1 MSAKMLTGQTA
12 EVSGPKKANI
22 IPSADVAA
30 SLIKKAKRPLLVVGS
45 ESTNLKT
52 EDGDLVDY
60 AIRAAKYKKLTV
72 VATAHLVGEFHRR
85 GAKKVNSMALFVLG
99 KYLAEEGWM
108 GFDGKGSYDTVIFAG
123 LPYYMEWLVES
134 GLKNFSGISTI
145 SFEKSY
151 QPNASWSLGWMSESE
166 WKKTLDTIVSKLK
179 EG

>member
-12 EVSGPKKANI
+12 EIPGPKKANI
-22 IPSADVAA
+22 LPSADVAA

-45 ESTNLKT
+45 ESTKLKT

-60 AIRAAKYKKLTV
+60 AIRALKYKKLAV
-72 VATAHLVGEFHRR
+72 VATAHLRGEFHRR
-85 GAKKVNSMALFVLG
+85 GEKRVNSMSLFVLG
-99 KYLAEEGWM
+99 KYLTEEGWM
-108 GFDGKGSYDTVIFAG
+108 GFDGKGPYDTVIFAG

-134 GLKNFSGISTI
+134 GLKNFSSINTI

-166 WKKTLDTIVSKLK
+166 WRKTLDTIVSKLK